1 MTIASRFEPLPAGG
15 DVARIVVDG
24 EAVTTTPG
32 ISLAAALLAQ
42 SGAFSRQTRTGAKR
56 TAFCMMG
63 VCFDCLVEV
72 DGIPNTQACMTAVRD
87 GMVVKR
93 QIGLRGLGGLGGLS
107 GPNGG
112 GDV

>member
-1 MTIASRFEPLPAGG
+1 MSIASRFQTPPEDGPAP
-15 DVARIVVDG
+15 VIVFHLDG
-24 EAVTTTPG
+24 EKITARSG
-32 ISLAAALLAQ
+32 ISLAAALLAH
-42 SGAFSRQTRTGAKR
+42 SGGPTRRTQRENWR

-72 DGIPNTQACMTAVRD
+72 NGEPNIQACMTTIQS

-93 QIGLRGLGGLGGLS
+93 QIGRRGLTT
-107 GPNGG
+107 GG